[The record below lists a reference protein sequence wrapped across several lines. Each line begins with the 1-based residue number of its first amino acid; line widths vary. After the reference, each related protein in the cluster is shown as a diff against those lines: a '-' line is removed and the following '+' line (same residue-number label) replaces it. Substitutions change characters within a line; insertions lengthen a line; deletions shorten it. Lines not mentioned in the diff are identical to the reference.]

1 MDIAECNEADKRKMT
16 RKEAKEGLPYLASP
30 LA

>member
-1 MDIAECNEADKRKMT
+1 VDIAEYNEADKRRMA

>member
-1 MDIAECNEADKRKMT
+1 MGIAECYEADKRRMA
-16 RKEAKEGLPYLASP
+16 RQEAKEGLPYLASP